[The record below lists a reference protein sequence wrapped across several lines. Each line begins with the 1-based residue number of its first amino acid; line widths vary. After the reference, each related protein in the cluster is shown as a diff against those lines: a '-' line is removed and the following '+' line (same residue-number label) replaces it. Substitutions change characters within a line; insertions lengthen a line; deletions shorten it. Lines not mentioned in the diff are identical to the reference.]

1 MPEPRFEIP
10 AGAIDGANTIFTVS
24 QPYRP
29 GSTAV
34 FLNGQLKTQALDDGW
49 AETNPATGVVT
60 LNEAPRGSPG
70 CPDVVQIFYIDTSP
84 VLPET
89 VVDTRLVGVIR
100 AVGALE
106 AEIVSTGLLG
116 GVVGDSAVGLQAEV
130 LDVDRL
136 RGVVQD
142 GEALQGEI
150 IGVC

>member
-10 AGAIDGANTIFTVS
+10 AGAIDGANVTFVTS

-49 AETNPATGVVT
+49 DETDPAGGVVT

-70 CPDVVQIFYIDTSP
+70 DPDVVQIFYIDTSP

-89 VVDTRLVGVIR
+89 VVDTRLVGVLR
-100 AVGALE
+100 EVDTLE

-116 GVVGDSAVGLQAEV
+116 GLVDDSGLGLEGAISEV
-130 LDVDRL
+130 DQLG
-136 RGVVQD
+136 GVVQD
-142 GEALQGEI
+142 VEALSGKI

>member
-10 AGAIDGANTIFTVS
+10 AGAIDGANVIFVTS
-24 QPYRP
+24 RPYRP

-49 AETNPATGVVT
+49 SETDAAGGVVT

-70 CPDVVQIFYIDTSP
+70 NPDVVQIFYIDTSP

-89 VVDTRLVGVIR
+89 VVDTRLVGVLR
-100 AVGALE
+100 ESGTLE

-116 GVVGDSAVGLQAEV
+116 GVVDDSVASLRGGVV
-130 LDVDRL
+130 DVDRL
-136 RGVVQD
+136 GGVVQD
-142 GEALQGEI
+142 VEALRGEI